1 MMVHKRASGI
11 LVCPGG
17 RERGGKWVE
26 EKVTANEKQLEKG
39 LDGSNDSSPASPA
52 QKPLL
57 LTVSWPWLPAASSA

>member
-1 MMVHKRASGI
+1 ME
-11 LVCPGG
+11 
-17 RERGGKWVE
+17 ER
-26 EKVTANEKQLEKG
+26 VTANEKQLEKG